1 MMNDERR
8 LRRKNLAVI
17 AVGVVVSLALLGMLY
32 TVGTHRCLDKT
43 LGFGQ
48 ETMVFL
54 ENACEKYDR
63 YEQGRKTEAT
73 HDLDAA
79 VESFATFCLLSVSR
93 SATT

>member
-17 AVGVVVSLALLGMLY
+17 AVGVVVSLVLLGMLY

-54 ENACEKYDR
+54 ENA
-63 YEQGRKTEAT
+63 
-73 HDLDAA
+73 
-79 VESFATFCLLSVSR
+79 
-93 SATT
+93 